1 MDRLVPPI
9 DDLPGAG
16 AMGLLD
22 AVETMARAHP
32 PFHLALLALLG
43 GLPAA
48 TFAGLAG
55 ADQDK
60 AISRF
65 ETAHPA
71 VFNAALEV
79 VYLAYYGDPRVH
91 GADRLARR
99 APATG
104 RLCPAAVRRGDPREA
119 TPAPTLLASRSGVS
133 LGRLSGSQHLPRA
146 AASPNKAVGDGR
158 ASAKALVSIIT
169 MVYHCFTIIKH

>member
-1 MDRLVPPI
+1 MTAARSLTDAERAVLQAVMDRLVPPI

-16 AMGLLD
+16 SMGLLD
-22 AVETMARAHP
+22 QVEAMAGTHP

-48 TFAGLAG
+48 TFAGLPG

-71 VFNAALEV
+71 VFNAALEM
-79 VYLAYYGDPRVH
+79 VYLAYYGDSRVH
-91 GADRLARR
+91 GRIGWRGGPLQPGGFALPPFDEAILEKPRQRQPFWRR
-99 APATG
+99 VP
-104 RLCPAAVRRGDPREA
+104 E
-119 TPAPTLLASRSGVS
+119 
-133 LGRLSGSQHLPRA
+133 
-146 AASPNKAVGDGR
+146 
-158 ASAKALVSIIT
+158 
-169 MVYHCFTIIKH
+169 

>member
-1 MDRLVPPI
+1 MTAARSLTDAERVMLQAVMDRLVPAI

-16 AMGLLD
+16 AMGLVD

-48 TFAGLAG
+48 SFAARAG

-60 AISRF
+60 AIARF

-71 VFNAALEV
+71 VFNAALEA
-79 VYLAYYGDPRVH
+79 VYLAYYADPRVH
-91 GADRLARR
+91 ARIGWR
-99 APATG
+99 TG
-104 RLCPAAVRRGDPREA
+104 PLQPGGFTLPPFDESILEKPRQRQPFWRR
-119 TPAPTLLASRSGVS
+119 TPA
-133 LGRLSGSQHLPRA
+133 
-146 AASPNKAVGDGR
+146 
-158 ASAKALVSIIT
+158 
-169 MVYHCFTIIKH
+169 

>member
-1 MDRLVPPI
+1 
-9 DDLPGAG
+9 
-16 AMGLLD
+16 
-22 AVETMARAHP
+22 MARAHP

-71 VFNAALEV
+71 AFNTALEM

-91 GADRLARR
+91 GRIGWRGGPLQPDGFALPPFDEAILETPRKRQPFWRR
-99 APATG
+99 AP
-104 RLCPAAVRRGDPREA
+104 E
-119 TPAPTLLASRSGVS
+119 
-133 LGRLSGSQHLPRA
+133 
-146 AASPNKAVGDGR
+146 
-158 ASAKALVSIIT
+158 
-169 MVYHCFTIIKH
+169 

>member
-1 MDRLVPPI
+1 MTAARSLTDAERTVLRAVMDRLVPPI

-16 AMGLLD
+16 TMDLLD
-22 AVETMARAHP
+22 PVEAMARAHP

-71 VFNAALEV
+71 AFNAALEM

-91 GADRLARR
+91 GRIGWRGGALQPDGFSLPPFDETILEKARQR
-99 APATG
+99 QPFW
-104 RLCPAAVRRGDPREA
+104 RRVPD
-119 TPAPTLLASRSGVS
+119 
-133 LGRLSGSQHLPRA
+133 
-146 AASPNKAVGDGR
+146 
-158 ASAKALVSIIT
+158 
-169 MVYHCFTIIKH
+169 